1 LTQTCDVLVIGGGPA
16 GSTAAS
22 LLAARGTDVVLL
34 EKEAHPRFH
43 IGESL
48 LPRNLAVLDR
58 LGMSEEVAAMGVLK
72 PGAEFVSDIT
82 GESVAFPFAHSLNRA
97 DTHAY
102 QVRRAEFDAALF
114 ANARRRGA
122 RAMERVRVTSVAF
135 GGERAAVTAKD
146 ASGET
151 LSFAPR
157 FVLDASGRDTFMS
170 GRLGTKRANKQ
181 NNTAAVFAH
190 FSGVEART
198 GETRGYISVHLAEN
212 GWFWMIPLPGEVMSV
227 GFVGNQEAF
236 KQRGGTL
243 ADLLAEKI
251 AGSPSVRA
259 RMQEATRLSDVYSA
273 GNYSYR
279 ADTAWGEGWMMI
291 GDAFAFI
298 DPVFSSGVL
307 LAMTAG
313 ERGAEVARAWLG
325 DPEAGRAAARRAEA
339 EQRAMMDGISWLIYR
354 INTPVLRAMFM
365 SPRNTF
371 RMRDGII
378 TLLAGNLAVDW
389 RSRLPVL
396 ALKSTYHLLS
406 LAHRLGWEPAPS

>member
-1 LTQTCDVLVIGGGPA
+1 
-16 GSTAAS
+16 
-22 LLAARGTDVVLL
+22 VLL
-34 EKEAHPRFH
+34 EKEVHPRFH

-48 LPRNLAVLDR
+48 RPRNLAVLDR
-58 LGMSEEVAAMGVLK
+58 LGMGEEVAAMGVLK

-259 RMQEATRLSDVYSA
+259 RMRDATRLSDVYSA

-279 ADTAWGEGWMMI
+279 ADTAWGDGWMMI
-291 GDAFAFI
+291 GDAFAFL

-307 LAMTAG
+307 LAMTSA
-313 ERGAEVARAWLG
+313 ERGAEVADAWLEE
-325 DPEAGRAAARRAEA
+325 PARARALARRMERDMR
-339 EQRAMMDGISWLIYR
+339 QAMARIAWLIYR
-354 INTPVLRAMFM
+354 INTPALRSLFM
-365 SPRNTF
+365 APRNTLG
-371 RMRDGII
+371 MRDGLIS
-378 TLLAGNLAVDW
+378 LLAGNIRGNW
-389 RSRLPVL
+389 RMALPV
-396 ALKSTYHLLS
+396 AAFKTIYHIVSLKQRLDLLI
-406 LAHRLGWEPAPS
+406 ARREPAAVAAE